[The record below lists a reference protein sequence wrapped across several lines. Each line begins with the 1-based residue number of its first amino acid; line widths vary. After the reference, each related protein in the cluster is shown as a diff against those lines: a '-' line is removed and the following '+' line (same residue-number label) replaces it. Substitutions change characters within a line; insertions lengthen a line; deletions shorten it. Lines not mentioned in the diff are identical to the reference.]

1 MSHVRSPT
9 RRFTT
14 HLRRALIRGSL
25 RRQILLAVVV
35 VNIVLIAVILA
46 LFFYY
51 DHERGQELNQLA
63 KQAHEEKL
71 DKFRTV
77 YRGLLKRVL
86 PPAVS
91 IPALIRW
98 RGWEDMRYVKILKKD
113 PIQVYINPKG
123 ARMRP
128 DDIDI
133 QQVDRDLRRTAS
145 ENIEISEAQGGTC
158 IPLEF
163 EEDKPWGAIFLLP
176 RDDPPPDIPEL
187 PISGI
192 ISVLAAGT
200 LLLILV
206 TFILL
211 NRLVL
216 TPLEG
221 LMWDARRL
229 ARGDYGTETLQM
241 RDRRDEVGR
250 LSQAISFLRQELAAY
265 KDDMTGRVDRALA
278 RAKAS
283 ERRLAVAQRLAA
295 TGKLAAGI
303 AHEINNPLAGMLN
316 MIRRLR
322 EGTLTPEKRTQY
334 LELIEDS
341 LNRIETTLG
350 HLIRSSPARGIE
362 VKPLVLGEVVESALA
377 LVRHRG
383 IRSRV
388 EMALHFP
395 DKPLRI
401 LSDQG
406 ALQQIFLN
414 LFLNAM
420 DAMPGGG
427 QLTIRGQEL
436 EGESLEV
443 RVEDTGHGMTP
454 EQLDQAFDLFY
465 TTKGVGEGSGLG
477 LSIVH
482 NLVQDLG
489 GSIRVESAS
498 GHGSRFILTFPTEVD
513 REKGELQSSGPGR

>member
-1 MSHVRSPT
+1 MSHVRLPT

-35 VNIVLIAVILA
+35 VNIVLIAAILA

-63 KQAHEEKL
+63 NQAHEEKL
-71 DKFRTV
+71 EKFRTV
-77 YRGLLKRVL
+77 YSGLLKRVL

-123 ARMRP
+123 ARLLP
-128 DDIDI
+128 DDIDV
-133 QQVDRDLRRTAS
+133 QQVDLDLQRTAT
-145 ENIEISEAQGGTC
+145 ENIEISETQGGTC

-176 RDDPPPDIPEL
+176 RDEPPPDISEL
-187 PISGI
+187 PITGI

-229 ARGDYGTETLQM
+229 ARGDYDTETLQM

-250 LSQAISFLRQELAAY
+250 LGQAISFLRQELAAY

-283 ERRLAVAQRLAA
+283 ERSLAVAQRLAA

-303 AHEINNPLAGMLN
+303 AHEINNPLGGMLN
-316 MIRRLR
+316 MIRRLQ
-322 EGTLTPEKRTQY
+322 EGALTPEKRTQY
-334 LELIEDS
+334 LDLIEDS

-350 HLIRSSPARGIE
+350 HLIRSSPTRGIE
-362 VKPLVLGEVVESALA
+362 VKPVVLGEVVESALA
-377 LVRHRG
+377 LVRY
-383 IRSRV
+383 
-388 EMALHFP
+388 
-395 DKPLRI
+395 
-401 LSDQG
+401 
-406 ALQQIFLN
+406 
-414 LFLNAM
+414 
-420 DAMPGGG
+420 
-427 QLTIRGQEL
+427 RGQPVCDAFPQVLVQIRRLQGLVEQDSARLGLVLLYDCEPYQVTGLKQLAADLSLPLLDLNFLVDEHGKERIYKTPDRDPPDRHGSAFAHARIAEL
-436 EGESLEV
+436 V
-443 RVEDTGHGMTP
+443 
-454 EQLDQAFDLFY
+454 QAF
-465 TTKGVGEGSGLG
+465 
-477 LSIVH
+477 I
-482 NLVQDLG
+482 
-489 GSIRVESAS
+489 
-498 GHGSRFILTFPTEVD
+498 TEHRLLD
-513 REKGELQSSGPGR
+513 EPR